1 MNTHPCTCTH
11 VYTHRHMHA
20 HINIHAC
27 TYIHMPTN
35 TSVMAEQNGNQAQT
49 FTRVHTLFNVTLL
62 HKAHLES
69 SDHCA
74 DTNRNI
80 AERQTQEQTHSQ
92 QRLPGSGCWRGWQ
105 KGRHHHRTSG
115 KCRTAGIRFGTPLL
129 HPEKHTLCK
138 AILYVTKQ
146 YHVSQSHTLCHKAI
160 SCITK
165 QYIASQSN
173 TLHHKAIPCITKQ
186 YCASQIPC
194 ITKQYLASQSN
205 TLLHKAIPCFTSQ
218 SNTLHRKYLA
228 SQSNTLL
235 HKAIPCF
242 TKQYLQ
248 ILRAIPLH

>member
-35 TSVMAEQNGNQAQT
+35 TSVMTEQNGNQAQM

-80 AERQTQEQTHSQ
+80 AERQTQEQTHSW
-92 QRLPGSGCWRGWQ
+92 QRLPGAGCWRGWQ

-115 KCRTAGIRFGTPLL
+115 KCRTAGIHFGTPLL

-173 TLHHKAIPCITKQ
+173 TLHHKAILCIT
-186 YCASQIPC
+186 
-194 ITKQYLASQSN
+194 N
-205 TLLHKAIPCFTSQ
+205 TLHHKAIPCFTSQ
-218 SNTLHRKYLA
+218 SNTLHRKSIPCVTKQYLA
-228 SQSNTLL
+228 SQSNTFKSSGPF
-235 HKAIPCF
+235 HYIRSTDNP
-242 TKQYLQ
+242 
-248 ILRAIPLH
+248 